1 MPFINIPNTLANEY
15 NFTPLP
21 KTWYE
26 WEVATETTRTYRFAK
41 RTDHT
46 GVLIKVNLNEFKQA
60 ND

>member
-1 MPFINIPNTLANEY
+1 MSFINIPNTLANEY

-26 WEVATETTRTYRFAK
+26 EQVDTVVTRTYRFAK
-41 RTDHT
+41 RSDHT
-46 GVLIKVNLNEFKQA
+46 GILIKIETDPFYQA